1 MSVRPA
7 DYPPPFA
14 PSDAIAAPSDPAD
27 ERIEVGV
34 LIVGAGPA
42 GLACAIR
49 LGQLLE
55 GSPETAERLGE
66 VPVAVVDPRA
76 LRRLFKGRLTMNEVP
91 SYGEVHGEAVY
102 VLTKGAALRI
112 PPPPT
117 MRNHGNW
124 VVSVSQL
131 ARFLAEHAEA
141 GGAAVLPETDAQKL
155 LVADGR
161 VQGIRTDVPFESR

>member
-1 MSVRPA
+1 
-7 DYPPPFA
+7 
-14 PSDAIAAPSDPAD
+14 
-27 ERIEVGV
+27 
-34 LIVGAGPA
+34 
-42 GLACAIR
+42 
-49 LGQLLE
+49 
-55 GSPETAERLGE
+55 
-66 VPVAVVDPRA
+66 
-76 LRRLFKGRLTMNEVP
+76 VP

-102 VLTKGAALRI
+102 LLTKGAALRI

-131 ARFLAEHAEA
+131 ARFLAEQAEA

-161 VQGIRTDVPFESR
+161 VQGIRTGDKGLGRDGNTDADVRAGLGHRREADRPRRRDAGATSPAPRSRASASKGSGHRSGRSV